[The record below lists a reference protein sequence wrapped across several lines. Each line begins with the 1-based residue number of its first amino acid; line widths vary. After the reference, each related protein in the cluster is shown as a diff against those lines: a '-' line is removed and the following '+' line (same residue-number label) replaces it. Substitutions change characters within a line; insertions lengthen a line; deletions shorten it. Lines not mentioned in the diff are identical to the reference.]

1 MRNEGRE
8 VFDRINKMNRMEG
21 RGSFD
26 GITELTEGDGE
37 IWMD

>member
-21 RGSFD
+21 REVL
-26 GITELTEGDGE
+26 TELRN
-37 IWMD
+37 